1 MNLRVLLLACVMR
14 TRTRAENQYLFNK
27 NAVYC
32 QSYENLIDLV
42 LSRWKSSEDNEGEEG
57 KENTY
62 RW

>member
-14 TRTRAENQYLFNK
+14 MQTQAENQYLFNK
-27 NAVYC
+27 NSVYC
-32 QSYENLIDLV
+32 QSYESLIDLV